1 MNATTPLPRSLRDR
15 PQWIG
20 DVMGG
25 LTSAVV
31 ALPLAL
37 AFAVAS
43 GVDPKAG
50 LYTAIVAGI
59 VGSVFGGSA
68 VQITGPT
75 GAMAVVLAGIVA
87 QYGLGQVMVAGLMAG
102 LIQIGLGLGRL
113 GRLIS
118 YLPFPVI
125 TGFTN
130 GIGVLIFLG
139 QLGNMLG
146 LAAQTPKGALHHQ
159 VFWQLSH
166 LPLAN
171 PATVALTV
179 LVITTILLWGKLNQ
193 VIPGS
198 LVALLL
204 ATVGSVWLGLEVP
217 RIGAIPQGLPLPTAP
232 TVDWDALNNLLRPAL
247 ALAALGSIE
256 SLLSATVADRMTGGK
271 RHDPD
276 RELIGQGLANVAV
289 PFFGGIPAT
298 GAIARTAVNIRSGAK
313 TRLSGVLHG
322 LMIALVVLALGP
334 LAAHIP
340 MAALA
345 GILMV
350 TSFRMIEWEQ
360 VKLLAYSTK
369 SDLTV
374 MLITWGVTVVFDLV
388 LAVEVGLVAA
398 AVLFIRRMSDVH
410 LVKHPEVPLAIG
422 VPPEIAG
429 EIAVYD
435 IDRPLFFGDAQR
447 FAEMVLADPSRRAI
461 ILNMGATTTMD
472 VTAALCFDDLVR
484 ELRHREVPV
493 GLVGVT
499 PEVQE
504 LLSRLGVIGR
514 IGRQHL
520 FTRAEE
526 AVDVLWHELY
536 PTEKAAS

>member
-1 MNATTPLPRSLRDR
+1 MNATSTVPASLKQR
-15 PQWIG
+15 PSWIG

-59 VGSVFGGSA
+59 VGSIFGGSA

-130 GIGVLIFLG
+130 GIGVLILLG
-139 QLGNMLG
+139 QVGNMLG
-146 LAAQTPKGALHHQ
+146 LASLTPTGALHHQ
-159 VFWQLSH
+159 IFWQATH
-166 LPLAN
+166 LQLAS

-179 LVITTILLWGKLNQ
+179 LVIATIVLWGKLNQ
-193 VIPGS
+193 VVPGS

-204 ATVGSVWLGLEVP
+204 ATAGSVWLGLDVP
-217 RIGAIPQGLPLPTAP
+217 RIGAIPQGLPMPAMP
-232 TVDWDALNNLLRPAL
+232 VFDWDALGGLMRPAL

-322 LMIALVVLALGP
+322 IIIAIVLVALGP

-340 MAALA
+340 LAALA

-350 TSFRMIEWEQ
+350 VSFRMIEWEQ
-360 VKLLAYSTK
+360 VKLLAFSTK
-369 SDLTV
+369 SDMTV
-374 MLITWGVTVVFDLV
+374 MLITWGVTILFDLV
-388 LAVEVGLVAA
+388 LAVEVGLFAA
-398 AVLFIRRMSDVH
+398 ALLFIRRMSDIH
-410 LVKHPEVPLAIG
+410 LVKHPEVPLSIG
-422 VPPEIAG
+422 VPPEIAN
-429 EIAVYD
+429 EFAVYD

-447 FAEMVLADPSRRAI
+447 FAEMVLSDPSRRAI
-461 ILNMGATTTMD
+461 ILNMGAATTMD
-472 VTAALCFDDLVR
+472 VTAALCFEDLVR
-484 ELRHREVPV
+484 ELRRRNIPV
-493 GLVGVT
+493 GLVSLS

-520 FTRAEE
+520 FATAED

>member
-1 MNATTPLPRSLRDR
+1 MHASSTVSPTVKER
-15 PQWIG
+15 PQWLG

-25 LTSAVV
+25 ITSAIV

-59 VGSVFGGSA
+59 VGSLFGGSA
-68 VQITGPT
+68 VQVTGPT

-87 QYGLGQVMVAGLMAG
+87 QYGFGQVMIAGLMAG

-130 GIGVLIFLG
+130 GIGVLIFAG

-146 LAAQTPKGALHHQ
+146 LASQTPKGVLHHQ
-159 VFWQLSH
+159 VYWQLSH
-166 LPLAN
+166 LTLAN
-171 PATVALTV
+171 PATVAITLVTV
-179 LVITTILLWGKLNQ
+179 VTIVLWGKFNQ

-198 LVALLL
+198 LVALVI
-204 ATVGSVWLGLEVP
+204 ATLGSVFLGLDVP
-217 RIGAIPQGLPLPTAP
+217 RIGAIPQGLPLPAIP
-232 TVDWDALNNLLRPAL
+232 TFDLDSLGGLIRPAL

-271 RHDPD
+271 KHDPD

-322 LMIALVVLALGP
+322 LVIALVVIALGS
-334 LAAHIP
+334 LAASIP

-369 SDLTV
+369 SDMTV
-374 MLITWGVTVVFDLV
+374 MLLTWGVTVAFDLV
-388 LAVEVGLVAA
+388 LAVEVGLMAA
-398 AVLFIRRMSDVH
+398 AFLFIRRMSDVH
-410 LVKHPEVPLAIG
+410 LVTHPEVPLAIG
-422 VPPEIAG
+422 VPPEVAN
-429 EIAVYD
+429 EIGVYD
-435 IDRPLFFGDAQR
+435 VDRPLFFGDAHR
-447 FAEMVLADPSRRAI
+447 FADMVLSDPNRKAVI
-461 ILNMGATTTMD
+461 IDMSTTTTMD
-472 VTAALCFDDLVR
+472 VTAALCFEDLVR
-484 ELRHREVPV
+484 ELRKRGVKV
-493 GLVGVT
+493 GLVHLT

-504 LLSRLGVIGR
+504 LMSRLGVIGR

-520 FTRAEE
+520 FERPEE

-536 PTEKAAS
+536 PGEKAVS

>member
-1 MNATTPLPRSLRDR
+1 MHAIHSVPGSLEERPR
-15 PQWIG
+15 WVG

-50 LYTAIVAGI
+50 LYTAVVAGI
-59 VGSVFGGSA
+59 VGSLFGGSA

-87 QYGLGQVMVAGLMAG
+87 QYGIGQVMIAGLMAG

-130 GIGVLIFLG
+130 GIGVLIFAG

-146 LAAQTPKGALHHQ
+146 LASLTPKGSLHHQ
-159 VFWQLSH
+159 IFWQFTHLS
-166 LPLAN
+166 LAN
-171 PATVALTV
+171 PATVALT
-179 LVITTILLWGKLNQ
+179 LGVIATIVLWGKINQ
-193 VIPGS
+193 VVPGS
-198 LVALLL
+198 LVALLI
-204 ATVGSVWLGLEVP
+204 ATAGSVWLGLDVP
-217 RIGAIPQGLPLPTAP
+217 RIGAIPQGLPWPAMP
-232 TVDWDALNNLLRPAL
+232 SFDPDALGGLLRPAL

-256 SLLSATVADRMTGGK
+256 SLLSATVADRMAGGK

-276 RELIGQGLANVAV
+276 KELIGQGLANVAV

-313 TRLSGVLHG
+313 TRMSGVLHG
-322 LMIALVVLALGP
+322 LVIALVVVALGP
-334 LAAHIP
+334 FAAHIP

-360 VKLLAYSTK
+360 VKLLAYSTR

-374 MLITWGVTVVFDLV
+374 MLVTWAVTIVFDLV
-388 LAVEVGLVAA
+388 LAVEVGLVTAA
-398 AVLFIRRMSDVH
+398 FLFIRRMSDVH
-410 LVKHPEVPLAIG
+410 LVKHPEIPLAIG
-422 VPPEIAG
+422 VPPEIAS
-429 EIAVYD
+429 EFAVYD

-447 FAEMVLADPSRRAI
+447 FAEMVLAAPGGRAI
-461 ILNMGATTTMD
+461 ILNMGTSTTMD

-484 ELRHREVPV
+484 ELRRRDIPV
-493 GLVGVT
+493 GLVGLT
-499 PEVQE
+499 PAVQD

-514 IGRQHL
+514 IGRTHL
-520 FTRAEE
+520 FSTPEE

-536 PTEKAAS
+536 PLDTAA

>member
-1 MNATTPLPRSLRDR
+1 MQATTTVPATPRQR
-15 PQWIG
+15 PSWLG

-59 VGSVFGGSA
+59 VGALFGGSA

-75 GAMAVVLAGIVA
+75 GAMAVILAGIVA
-87 QYGLGQVMVAGLMAG
+87 QYGFGQVMVAGLMAG

-130 GIGVLIFLG
+130 GIGVLILLG
-139 QLGNMLG
+139 QVGNMLG
-146 LAAQTPKGALHHQ
+146 VAAQTPQGALHHQ
-159 VFWQLSH
+159 IAWQVGH
-166 LPLAN
+166 LHLAN
-171 PATVALTV
+171 PATVLLTGG
-179 LVITTILLWGKLNQ
+179 VIATIVLWGKLNQ
-193 VIPGS
+193 VVPGS

-204 ATVGSVWLGLEVP
+204 ATGGSVWLGLDVP
-217 RIGAIPQGLPLPTAP
+217 RIGAIPQGLPLPAAP
-232 TVDWDALNNLLRPAL
+232 AFDWDALGGLLRPAL

-271 RHDPD
+271 KHDPD

-298 GAIARTAVNIRSGAK
+298 GAIARTAVNIRSGAR

-322 LMIALVVLALGP
+322 LMIAMVVVALGP

-340 MAALA
+340 LAALA

-369 SDLTV
+369 SDMTV
-374 MLITWGVTVVFDLV
+374 MLITWGVTILFDLV
-388 LAVEVGLVAA
+388 LAVEVGLFTAA
-398 AVLFIRRMSDVH
+398 LLFIRRMSDVH

-422 VPPEIAG
+422 VPPEIAS
-429 EIAVYD
+429 EFAVYD

-447 FAEMVLADPSRRAI
+447 FAEMVLADAGGRAI
-461 ILNMGATTTMD
+461 ILNMGTSTTMD
-472 VTAALCFDDLVR
+472 VTAALCFEDMVR
-484 ELRHREVPV
+484 ELKGRDVPV
-493 GLVGVT
+493 GLVGLS
-499 PEVQE
+499 PNVQE

-514 IGRQHL
+514 IGRKHL
-520 FTRAEE
+520 FATEEE
-526 AVDVLWHELY
+526 AVEVLWHELY
-536 PTEKAAS
+536 PVDKAAS